1 MMRAFRMAALLAAL
15 IAVAGPAEAQG
26 ARKKSSN
33 PEEQEKEKVEEQRA
47 ALRKRDKVFPLKST
61 WVAISLNNKP
71 FSGDRPSFTLDDQF
85 RARGFGGCN
94 TFSATA
100 YPLREQRFAV
110 GPLALTK
117 KACEKAA
124 MTAEQQFLVALR
136 TSATWDIVGSSLV
149 IKTQN
154 GELKFERGL

>member
-1 MMRAFRMAALLAAL
+1 MTMRAVRMAGLLAALLAAS
-15 IAVAGPAEAQG
+15 AAQ
-26 ARKKSSN
+26 AQRKSTN
-33 PEEQEKEKVEEQRA
+33 PEEQEKERVEEQRQ
-47 ALRKRDKVFPLKST
+47 ALKKRDKVFPLKST
-61 WVAISLNNKP
+61 WVAVSLNNKP

-117 KACEKAA
+117 KACDKSVMA
-124 MTAEQQFLVALR
+124 AEQQFLVALR
-136 TSATWDIVGSSLV
+136 HSGQWDIVGSSLV

-154 GELKFERGL
+154 GELRFERGL